1 MPMISLGQ
9 YLSFLLSF
17 LLPFGVIF
25 NLPLLLLALAKMGM
39 ISSAVLAKQRK
50 MMFVAAFIIGGIIT
64 PTPDVFTQTMMAVPI
79 ILLYEASIWAMKL
92 LLGR

>member
-1 MPMISLGQ
+1 M
-9 YLSFLLSF
+9 
-17 LLPFGVIF
+17 PFGVIF

-50 MMFVAAFIIGGIIT
+50 MMIVGAFIIGGIIT

-79 ILLYEASIWAMKL
+79 IILFEASIWTMKL

>member
-1 MPMISLGQ
+1 MISLGQ

-25 NLPLLLLALAKMGM
+25 NLPLLLLVLAKMGM

>member
-25 NLPLLLLALAKMGM
+25 NLPLLLLVLAKMGM